1 MHPALKRLAAET
13 SEAARLACGRA
24 EVLFGRA
31 ERAADKELPKNDDDG
46 QRDRG
51 RNLVRRPK
59 IRSGSETADDPEEQE
74 SKGEPNQDA
83 D

>member
-1 MHPALKRLAAET
+1 MHPALKRLAEET

-31 ERAADKELPKNDDDG
+31 ERAADNELPRNDDDG

-59 IRSGSETADDPEEQE
+59 NPLRLRERR
-74 SKGEPNQDA
+74 
-83 D
+83 